1 MATAT
6 WGPGP
11 SEVASIS
18 IGSTSTN
25 GNLIE
30 NFSLETAEESYTTG
44 YNFEADRG
52 FVTKT
57 GSFDCLDYSKVTALQ
72 TLMTTRALNTTVI
85 TYVNGD
91 TQTMTSSATCKVK
104 PVVNVVPDAC
114 NVYILAQSGSYDD
127 LTTNFTD
134 LGVAMSD
141 PSFEFD
147 YPSDETDGCGRP
159 YFGGSCRVTAEVML
173 SGIRGEST
181 GSITDVY
188 AAAKAFQNTNVDV
201 AFAMPNDNFMVLE
214 DVYAY
219 AYHAGEDAS
228 GARMVRL
235 KITGVAS
242 DWSTILKYTDG
253 GATAQ
258 TDDWGVETNGVDPGN
273 TFAGANVEFVGTHYA
288 EDTLVG
294 FTDNS
299 ETA

>member
-1 MATAT
+1 MAWA
-6 WGPGP
+6 PGP

-18 IGSTSTN
+18 IGGTSTN

-57 GSFDCLDYSKVTALQ
+57 GSFDCLDYSKVTALE
-72 TLMTTRALNTTVI
+72 TLMTNRSLNTAIV
-85 TYVNGD
+85 TYTDSD
-91 TQTMTSSATCKVK
+91 TQTMTSNTICRVK
-104 PVVNVVPDAC
+104 PIVNIVSDVC
-114 NVYILAQSGSYDD
+114 NVYILAQAGSYDD

-173 SGIRGEST
+173 SGIRGAT
-181 GSITDVY
+181 TDVY
-188 AAAKAFQNTNVDV
+188 ALAKAFQNTNVDV
-201 AFAMPNDNFMVLE
+201 AFAMPNGNFMVLE

-219 AYHAGEDAS
+219 AYHAGEDAA

-235 KITGVAS
+235 KITGVAAA
-242 DWSTILKYTDG
+242 WSSTLKYTNG
-253 GATAQ
+253 SATADTNG
-258 TDDWGVETNGVDPGN
+258 TDGWGVETNGVDPGN
-273 TFAGANVEFVGTHYA
+273 GFAGANVEFVGTHYS
-288 EDTLVG
+288 EDTLTSFAVV
-294 FTDNS
+294 
-299 ETA
+299 

>member
-1 MATAT
+1 MAWA
-6 WGPGP
+6 PGP

-18 IGSTSTN
+18 IGGTSTN

-57 GSFDCLDYSKVTALQ
+57 GSFDCLDYSKVTALE
-72 TLMTTRALNTTVI
+72 TLMTNRSLNTAIV
-85 TYVNGD
+85 TYTDND
-91 TQTMTSSATCKVK
+91 TQTMTSNTICRVK
-104 PVVNVVPDAC
+104 PIVNIVSDVC
-114 NVYILAQSGSYDD
+114 NVYILAQAGSYDD

-147 YPSDETDGCGRP
+147 FPSDETDGCGRP

-173 SGIRGEST
+173 SGIRGAT
-181 GSITDVY
+181 TDVY
-188 AAAKAFQNTNVDV
+188 ALAKALQNTNVDV
-201 AFAMPNDNFMVLE
+201 AFAMPNNNFMVLE

-219 AYHAGEDAS
+219 AYHAGEDAA

-235 KITGVAS
+235 KITGVAAA
-242 DWSTILKYTDG
+242 WSSILKYTNG
-253 GATAQ
+253 SATAD
-258 TDDWGVETNGVDPGN
+258 TDGTDGWGVETNGVDPGN
-273 TFAGANVEFVGTHYA
+273 GFSGANVEFVGTHYS
-288 EDTLVG
+288 EDTLTSFDVVL
-294 FTDNS
+294 
-299 ETA
+299 